1 MQKFAILLLIAVG
14 QPSLA
19 ADYEEVRDLSL
30 NAEDIGI
37 LEIETGA
44 GSLLVTGVAESS
56 TIVVEAIIRVPNQD
70 AEGARK
76 IIESDLDLTL
86 ERDNDRA
93 VLRADFAGGGWLSGH
108 DGSIQLEVTVP
119 EAISL
124 DINDGSGSITVQ
136 DVTGDIALDDG
147 SGSID
152 LARVGGRLTID
163 DGSGSIAAQQVG
175 GDVTITDGSGSLKV
189 TRVEGSV
196 TIDDGSGGVT
206 VSGIAGD
213 VDIRE
218 AGSGSLSITDVQ
230 GNTLTG
236 N

>member
-30 NAEDIGI
+30 NAEGIGI

-56 TIVVEAIIRVPNQD
+56 TIVVEAIIRVPNED

-76 IIESDLDLTL
+76 IIESDLELSL
-86 ERDNDRA
+86 ERDGDRA
-93 VLRADFAGGGWLSGH
+93 ILQADFEGSWLSGH

-124 DINDGSGSITVQ
+124 KINDGSGSITAQ
-136 DVTGDIALDDG
+136 DVNGDIALDDG

-152 LARVGGRLTID
+152 LTRVGGRLTID

-189 TRVEGSV
+189 TRVEGNV
-196 TIDDGSGGVT
+196 TIDDGSGSVTISGV
-206 VSGIAGD
+206 AGD

-230 GNTLTG
+230 GSTLTD

>member
-1 MQKFAILLLIAVG
+1 MHKLAILLLIAVG

-30 NAEDIGI
+30 NAEGI
-37 LEIETGA
+37 ATLEIETGA

-56 TIVVEAIIRVPNQD
+56 TIVAEAIIRVPDED
-70 AEGARK
+70 AEGARE
-76 IIESDLDLTL
+76 IIESDLELSL

-93 VLRADFAGGGWLSGH
+93 ILRADFKHGGWLSGH
-108 DGSIQLEVTVP
+108 AGSIQLEVTVP

-124 DINDGSGSITVQ
+124 DIDDGSGSITVQ

-152 LARVGGRLTID
+152 LTRVGGRLTID
-163 DGSGSIAAQQVG
+163 DGSGSISAQQVG

-196 TIDDGSGGVT
+196 TVDDGSGSVT
-206 VSGIAGD
+206 LSGIVGD

-230 GNTLTG
+230 GSTNTG